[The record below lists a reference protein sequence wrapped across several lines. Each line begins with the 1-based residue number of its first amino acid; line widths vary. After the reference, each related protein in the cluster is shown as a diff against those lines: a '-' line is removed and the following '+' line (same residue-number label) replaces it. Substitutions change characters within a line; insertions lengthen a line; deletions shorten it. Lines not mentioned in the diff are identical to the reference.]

1 MTTSE
6 CMSFIYI
13 PALCIRCAC
22 TFLTY
27 GHATPP
33 SSVRRRS
40 WRPSN
45 VVHEVGQAF
54 PAAPARQHGDAVG
67 ARPVVGGGVGH
78 HDRRAGGTDAGGDGA
93 RDGVAGADAE
103 QGARRARGW
112 SWRCR
117 RRRGA
122 GSASRK
128 PLVVATVVYVVETT
142 SQLVHV
148 PSSATTSGGTTVAQ
162 VVQLQVATF
171 SVTALQVPTQSRERA
186 AQAVGRGVAGAD
198 AEQGARSASRWSW
211 RCRRRRGAGSASR
224 KPLVVAAVVYVVETT
239 SQLVHVPSSATAS
252 GVTTVAQVVQLQV
265 ATLRVTA
272 SPLPTRNREHVAQA
286 VGRGGRV
293 SAVEMGGS
301 SWQEGVAVVDKVW
314 LPR

>member
-1 MTTSE
+1 MMKRGRRMTTSE

-13 PALCIRCAC
+13 PALCIRSAC

-45 VVHEVGQAF
+45 VVHEVGQAS
-54 PAAPARQHGDAVG
+54 PAAPARHHGDAVG
-67 ARPVVGGGVGH
+67 APPVVGGGVGH

-148 PSSATTSGGTTVAQ
+148 PSSAT
-162 VVQLQVATF
+162 
-171 SVTALQVPTQSRERA
+171 
-186 AQAVGRGVAGAD
+186 
-198 AEQGARSASRWSW
+198 
-211 RCRRRRGAGSASR
+211 
-224 KPLVVAAVVYVVETT
+224 
-239 SQLVHVPSSATAS
+239 AS

-293 SAVEMGGS
+293 SAVERGGS